1 VHLRTGLVLGQPL
14 FNSHQ
19 RLILIGAE
27 PLDLAL
33 PQAAPL
39 QTDNIGSSQAALIV
53 LYADTLEPVCKIPS
67 ENVCVCELCRM
78 SICRFITWY
87 GP

>member
-1 VHLRTGLVLGQPL
+1 MHLRTGLVLGQPL
-14 FNSHQ
+14 FNSHR

-33 PQAAPL
+33 APQAAPL

-53 LYADTLEPVCKIPS
+53 LSAESLEPVCKVPS
-67 ENVCVCELCRM
+67 ENVRVC
-78 SICRFITWY
+78 I
-87 GP
+87 